1 MLTIYK
7 ASAGSGKTFTLTYE
21 YIKTLL
27 GVKTPG
33 TERYHL
39 NSAACSPSGHRL
51 PNRHRGILAITF
63 TNAATDEMK
72 SRIVRELA
80 KLANREDFGGS
91 IYVKWLTEEFG
102 CSADALCDAAA
113 KALSEMLYDYGN
125 FNVSTIDAFFQ
136 GVLRTFSREID
147 HQGDYEL
154 SLDTSL
160 SVKQSISVML
170 DEINYARP
178 RNAERLGRWI
188 RRFTINKMG
197 EGKGFNFFHRDGAI
211 LNSLTDT
218 MASALDETYS
228 ASSKELRRYLEDPSR
243 IEEFGRQLKERQK
256 KLLERPRAMARETLA
271 AIRAA
276 GIPDEVFQATVLRC
290 MKAVAEDRAPEEFK
304 TTLLKAAD
312 GTNPPEKLVVG
323 TKAKANGLSLAVL
336 EPYYTAMAAF
346 CAEIV
351 TAWPASRLYG
361 ELYDSLG
368 VLDFFGMALDK
379 LEEYLRENNTVLIS
393 DTGELLKR
401 IISDAEMPFIYERL
415 GMKLDNLLIDEFQD
429 TSRLQWHNLKPLV
442 ANSIAAGHDNLIIG
456 DEKQAIYR
464 FRNSDSELLGSIVQT
479 RDFPDSHRLRGHGK
493 ADNTNHRSAGDIVR
507 ANNALFARLAPLL
520 DAASYANVVQTPCS
534 RFSDMPAYFR
544 LQFVADDADE
554 NAILAAM
561 ADDILRQH
569 ASGYRWR
576 DILVLTRERKEA
588 TRVVEFLTENHP
600 EIKVL
605 SSESLLLSSSGAVRT
620 IMSMLRL
627 VERAYANSGDAS
639 AEAQADAAP
648 RYASRSDIFMML
660 TRFNYFTGQGYDG
673 ADALKL
679 AVDEARSAA
688 GAIDAEITAIRAE
701 NPANLVALIDAIVCH
716 KLTEAQRRD
725 EYAYIAA
732 LQDLAMQHVE
742 SADPSLASFIG
753 AYDTYIDKWAIK
765 ASAHLDAVEVMT
777 IHKSKGLERDC
788 VHIPFADWKL
798 THGTQ
803 STWLPMERLTGFPPE
818 IVPPIL
824 HVKVSSK
831 MALRNPAVSPF
842 ADIFDRNDRLEAI
855 DSLNLCYVAFT
866 RAARELCVFSGT
878 KNLGGYLHD
887 AVTAPATSDE
897 IADTSRLCLNDFY
910 DAATDTLTVGAPTSK
925 EQEAEEAPIFDV
937 GEYNVVF
944 RSDTRELTSIDDV
957 LATHL
962 DIGDEEDD
970 MVTDPVDSYASDK
983 ILEAARKGNIMHSI
997 LSSVRT
1003 LDDLRPAVERH
1014 GARMGLTAAE
1024 QAECYAELRD
1034 AIAAGGPEAAAWFAP
1049 GCKVYAERSIYVAA
1063 SGRSFRPDRVVVTP
1077 DGQTT
1082 VIDYKFTAE
1091 PRPEHFAQVEN
1102 YLTLLAALG
1111 RPDARACL
1119 WYPLLRRLIPV
1130 TRGAR

>member
-7 ASAGSGKTFTLTYE
+7 ASAGSGKTFTLAYE

-27 GVKTPG
+27 GVKEPG
-33 TERYHL
+33 AERYHL
-39 NSAACSPSGHRL
+39 NSAACSPSGRRL

-80 KLANREDFGGS
+80 KLAAREGLDSS
-91 IYVKWLTEEFG
+91 IYAKWMTEEFR
-102 CSADALCDAAA
+102 CDADALCDAAA

-125 FNVSTIDAFFQ
+125 FNVSTIDSFFQ

-154 SLDTSL
+154 SLDTML

-188 RRFTINKMG
+188 RRFTISKMG

-211 LNSLTDT
+211 LNSLTET
-218 MASALDETYS
+218 MASALDETYG
-228 ASSKELRRYLEDPSR
+228 ASSKELRQYLEDPSR
-243 IEEFGRQLKERQK
+243 IEEFGRQLKEKQK
-256 KLLERPRAMARETLA
+256 ELLEEPAAMARGFFAALA
-271 AIRAA
+271 SA
-276 GIPDEVFQATVLRC
+276 GIPAEVFQAPVVRC
-290 MKAVAEDRAPEEFK
+290 MRAVADGKAPEDFK

-323 TKAKANGLSLAVL
+323 TKAKSYGLSLTLL
-336 EPYYTAMAAF
+336 EPHYTAMAAF
-346 CAEIV
+346 CREIV
-351 TAWPASRLYG
+351 TAWPMARLYG
-361 ELYDSLG
+361 ELADSLG
-368 VLDFFGMALDK
+368 VLDFFGMALNK

-442 ANSIAAGHDNLIIG
+442 ANSIAEGHDDLIIG

-479 RDFPDSHRLRGHGK
+479 RDFPTSHRLRGHEK

-507 ANNALFARLAPLL
+507 ANNSLFARLAPLL
-520 DAASYANVVQTPCS
+520 GADSYANVVQTPS
-534 RFSDMPAYFR
+534 ERFARQPAYFR
-544 LQFVADDADE
+544 LQFVGDDVDE
-554 NAILAAM
+554 NGILAAM
-561 ADDILRQH
+561 AADILRQH
-569 ASGYRWR
+569 EAGYRWR
-576 DILVLTRERKEA
+576 DILILTRERKEA

-605 SSESLLLSSSGAVRT
+605 SSESLLLSSSPAVRT
-620 IMSMLRL
+620 IMSMLKL
-627 VERAYANSGDAS
+627 VERAYATQGSAS
-639 AEAQADAAP
+639 ATADAGAAP

-679 AVDEARSAA
+679 AIDRDAGSAA
-688 GAIDAEITAIRAE
+688 SLDAEITAIRAE
-701 NPANLVALIDAIVCH
+701 NPANLVALIDAIIHH
-716 KLTEAQRRD
+716 KLSAEQRSA

-732 LQDLAMQHVE
+732 LQDLAMQHAE
-742 SADPSLASFIG
+742 SADPSLARFIA

-788 VHIPFADWKL
+788 VHIPFADWKM

-803 STWLPMERLTGFPPE
+803 STWLSMERLKGFDPE

-831 MALRNPAVSPF
+831 MALRNHDVSPF
-842 ADIFDRNDRLEAI
+842 ADIFDHNDRLEAI

-866 RAARELCVFSGT
+866 RASRELCVFSGT
-878 KNLGGYLHD
+878 KNIGRHLFD
-887 AVTAPATSDE
+887 AVSIPT
-897 IADTSRLCLNDFY
+897 DTTESTDPSRLPLNEFFDE
-910 DAATDTLTVGAPTSK
+910 DKATLTVGEPTTK
-925 EQEAEEAPIFDV
+925 EAQPLPERTFDA
-937 GEYNVVF
+937 GEYNVVY
-944 RSDTRELTSIDDV
+944 RGDTRELTSIDDV

-962 DIGDEEDD
+962 DIGDEEDK
-970 MVTDPVDSYASDK
+970 MTVDSFDADASDK
-983 ILEAARKGNIMHSI
+983 LLEAARKGNILHAI
-997 LSSVRT
+997 LASVRT
-1003 LDDLRPAVERH
+1003 LSDLRGAVARH
-1014 GARMGLTAAE
+1014 GARMGLSETEQEECFNELNAA
-1024 QAECYAELRD
+1024 
-1034 AIAAGGPEAAAWFAP
+1034 IVAGGDEAAAWFDP
-1049 GCKVYAERSIYVAA
+1049 VCKIYAERSFYVAE
-1063 SGRSFRPDRVVVTP
+1063 SGRSFRPDRIVVRP
-1077 DGQTT
+1077 DGLTS
-1082 VIDYKFTAE
+1082 VIDYKFTSE

-1102 YLTLLAALG
+1102 YLTLLAAIG
-1111 RPDARACL
+1111 RTDARAYL
-1119 WYPLLRRLIPV
+1119 WYPLLGRIVRL
-1130 TRGAR
+1130 G